1 VGRGKDVLTKTLG
14 EHFAGIG
21 VTDDYACYDSIFSQ
35 HQLCWAHFLRKAAE
49 LMLRNPAVKAYQ
61 MMAVK

>member
-1 VGRGKDVLTKTLG
+1 ML
-14 EHFAGIG
+14 IS

-49 LMLRNPAVKAYQ
+49 LMLRNPTNRSYRQFYVRLLLLYRQAKRYQ
-61 MMAVK
+61 